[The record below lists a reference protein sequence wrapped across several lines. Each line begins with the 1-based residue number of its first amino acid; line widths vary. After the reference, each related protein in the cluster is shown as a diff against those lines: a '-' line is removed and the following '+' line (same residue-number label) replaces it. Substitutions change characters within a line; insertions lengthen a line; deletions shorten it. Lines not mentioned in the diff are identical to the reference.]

1 MNDLRLLYEY
11 DKDRKIINL
20 EYKQITNLEPL
31 IPILSKFEN
40 LESLSLN
47 GNRLKSLPS
56 METFLNL
63 AEIDISSNLFND
75 IKFAI
80 KGLKSLPALRH
91 LIYTFKNDDEEEE
104 LKN

>member
-40 LESLSLN
+40 L
-47 GNRLKSLPS
+47 
-56 METFLNL
+56 
-63 AEIDISSNLFND
+63 
-75 IKFAI
+75 
-80 KGLKSLPALRH
+80 
-91 LIYTFKNDDEEEE
+91 
-104 LKN
+104 